1 MKSPLFKHEQYKRI
15 LSSVEDFKKQFDQL
29 KSENKYSHSYLS
41 NLKNEFE
48 QAWKND
54 LQEFYVARSKEI
66 ESNMMEIEAEYKKDP
81 YEDMD
86 VQKEL
91 LKRQD
96 WERKLKI
103 SSNDDLKEQVESF
116 KKSGEGEPVQLEMLQ
131 IELMN
136 RGLDHE
142 VTHLKAYKDHYDI
155 DRPYVKD
162 ERYGPLEEESVL
174 IQQLKNTGLLYVEK
188 EDGDFEP
195 VSINLN

>member
-1 MKSPLFKHEQYKRI
+1 MKSPLFKHEQYKHI
-15 LSSVEDFKKQFDQL
+15 LSSIENFRNKFEQM
-29 KSENKYSHSYLS
+29 KSTNKYSHSYL
-41 NLKNEFE
+41 NDIKREFE
-48 QAWKND
+48 QAWKQD
-54 LQEFYVARSKEI
+54 LQNFYAARSKEI
-66 ESNMMEIEAEYKKDP
+66 EDQLSGIQAEYKKDP
-81 YEDMD
+81 YENMD

-103 SSNDDLKEQVESF
+103 SSNDDLKEQVEAF

-131 IELMN
+131 IELMG

-174 IQQLKNTGLLYVEK
+174 IQQLRNTGLLYGEK

-195 VSINLN
+195 VNTQLN